1 VKIFVFFCRW
11 ARGLHVDVFPAQKQ
25 SEGDQSLQKGCKS
38 LAATSESKKSKHT
51 FPWCLLGLNKFL
63 KLPFWRMREAVEA
76 WS

>member
-1 VKIFVFFCRW
+1 MLTYSRRKNSLNVTKACR
-11 ARGLHVDVFPAQKQ
+11 R
-25 SEGDQSLQKGCKS
+25 ECKL

-51 FPWCLLGLNKFL
+51 FPWCFLGLNKFL